1 MAANGRISGYQL
13 KQNSPQSAVPFLNCW
28 NVQVLFPCSHYQQE
42 QNSVNVFE
50 IWKQRDLNV
59 RVWSKRPSRHRPS
72 GASRVVSSSPEGI
85 VSRDVI
91 LIFETA
97 IVLQPSI
104 CFG

>member
-1 MAANGRISGYQL
+1 MFECGVKG
-13 KQNSPQSAVPFLNCW
+13 PQDID
-28 NVQVLFPCSHYQQE
+28 QVERQGF
-42 QNSVNVFE
+42 
-50 IWKQRDLNV
+50 
-59 RVWSKRPSRHRPS
+59 
-72 GASRVVSSSPEGI
+72 VSSSPEGI